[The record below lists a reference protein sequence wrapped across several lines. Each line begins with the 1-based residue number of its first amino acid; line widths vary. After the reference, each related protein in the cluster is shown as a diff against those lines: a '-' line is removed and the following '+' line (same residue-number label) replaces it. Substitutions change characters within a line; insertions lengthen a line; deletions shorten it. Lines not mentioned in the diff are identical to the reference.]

1 MKNII
6 LSTAGHIDHGK
17 TRLIE
22 ELTGKNTM
30 HHKEE
35 KLRNITIDLGYA
47 DITLKSEI
55 NVSII
60 DVPGHKD
67 YLKNTICGIL
77 NSNMSILVIS
87 AIDGVCKQTIQHFN
101 IINLTSI
108 NHLIIAVTKIDLAS
122 EAQIQDTL
130 NQINEL
136 INSSNIQNISI
147 LTIDYKNKES
157 IQNLSEKIY
166 ELAKDINQKNISKN
180 IFKIDNSF
188 TVKGYGTV
196 ISGNLISGSLTKNDE
211 ITIYPQN
218 LKSKIKNMQSHSK
231 TVETAYANTRLAI
244 NIQSIKREDVFRGNV
259 LSISSNLQPSNI
271 INVLIYT
278 DNISKNIKNHE
289 FVKLYTGTTS
299 QTAKIVNLQDK
310 LIYPNSKLLVQ
321 LRLKDNIMPF
331 ISDDIILLDT
341 SSNEIISGGK
351 IINVSNHKKNKI
363 DFDISIFDIDE
374 LIFLFAIKEKKI
386 TDISTLKDIYNINCD
401 KFLNCLKK
409 LEKTNY
415 IKLISFDNHT
425 RHNLQYNKNSKY
437 VADYNFYIKIY
448 EKIKIIIK
456 DFSQKFIY
464 KKSINLN
471 ILHSKLNFV
480 DKKYL
485 FSMLIDMGYNIQSD
499 CLILDNKNSNKV
511 SEMKKLSDNLEILIE
526 SSEAPIKL
534 KNITSDEL
542 SKEILHNN
550 LKDKFV
556 KISDDYI
563 CSKKMLNN
571 YKNIIFN
578 HFETN
583 KTLDISEFKAYTN
596 LSRKL
601 SVTVLEYFD
610 LQKITKMFENY
621 RIKLYNGKL

>member
-1 MKNII
+1 
-6 LSTAGHIDHGK
+6 
-17 TRLIE
+17 
-22 ELTGKNTM
+22 M

-108 NHLIIAVTKIDLAS
+108 NHLIIVVTKIDLAS
-122 EAQIQDTL
+122 EVQIQNTL

-136 INSSNIQNISI
+136 VNSSNIQNISTLI
-147 LTIDYKNKES
+147 IDYENKES
-157 IQNLSEKIY
+157 IKKLSEKIY
-166 ELAKDINQKNISKN
+166 EFAKDINQKNTSKN

-196 ISGNLISGSLTKNDE
+196 ISGNLISGNLTKNDE

-244 NIQSIKREDVFRGNV
+244 NIPNIKKEDVFRGNV
-259 LSISSNLQPSNI
+259 LSTSSNLQPSNI

-278 DNISKNIKNHE
+278 ENISKNIKNHE
-289 FVKLYTGTTS
+289 LVKLYTGTTS

-321 LRLKDNIMPF
+321 LRLKENIMPF

-374 LIFLFAIKEKKI
+374 LIFLFAIKEKK
-386 TDISTLKDIYNINCD
+386 
-401 KFLNCLKK
+401 
-409 LEKTNY
+409 
-415 IKLISFDNHT
+415 
-425 RHNLQYNKNSKY
+425 
-437 VADYNFYIKIY
+437 
-448 EKIKIIIK
+448 
-456 DFSQKFIY
+456 
-464 KKSINLN
+464 
-471 ILHSKLNFV
+471 
-480 DKKYL
+480 
-485 FSMLIDMGYNIQSD
+485 
-499 CLILDNKNSNKV
+499 
-511 SEMKKLSDNLEILIE
+511 
-526 SSEAPIKL
+526 
-534 KNITSDEL
+534 
-542 SKEILHNN
+542 
-550 LKDKFV
+550 
-556 KISDDYI
+556 
-563 CSKKMLNN
+563 
-571 YKNIIFN
+571 
-578 HFETN
+578 
-583 KTLDISEFKAYTN
+583 
-596 LSRKL
+596 
-601 SVTVLEYFD
+601 
-610 LQKITKMFENY
+610 
-621 RIKLYNGKL
+621 